1 MGWLIMM
8 FIALSLAVPMF
19 GIFFALLET
28 GFDLI
33 TTLIGMAVP
42 AYIVYAIIRAIKSSI
57 DKKKARVNRSTR
69 RVNSNEDI
77 KIITNLRNYF
87 KNDARLYFDDETYI
101 EPADPD
107 NINFD
112 TLQLYMRDEHISS
125 LADYKSAFPSSFN
138 TFIDMVNDYAK
149 RNRNRKSTTS
159 KPVTDTPTETK
170 KKAEI
175 TKDAQFYIDKITEL
189 NNSIE
194 EKHITDDLYETV
206 LYLSQIKKI
215 EDTFPKCK
223 EKTTKLYQYY
233 LPMLTEI
240 LENYKRLS
248 INADLHKE
256 FKENEDRLLKTL
268 VLINSALKTLTQ
280 NLCDEYYTELSV
292 DMKTLEAL
300 LKKDGLATDEMT
312 FENFK
317 KEKKKDEQVK
327 SNG

>member
-1 MGWLIMM
+1 MGWLITLFFLAIGGSFLFSIFGFFMDSIFELLFGVALPA
-8 FIALSLAVPMF
+8 FIIYS
-19 GIFFALLET
+19 GIKEIKKII
-28 GFDLI
+28 DRNKI
-33 TTLIGMAVP
+33 TVN
-42 AYIVYAIIRAIKSSI
+42 KS
-57 DKKKARVNRSTR
+57 NRKN
-69 RVNSNEDI
+69 NSSEDI

-87 KNDARLYFDDETYI
+87 KNDARLYFDNETYI
-101 EPADPD
+101 EPSDPN
-107 NINFD
+107 NINFE
-112 TLQLYMRDEHISS
+112 TLNIFVRDEYISS
-125 LADYKSAFPSSFN
+125 LADYKAAFPSSFN
-138 TFIDMVNDYAK
+138 TFIDMVNEYAK
-149 RNRNRKSTTS
+149 RNRRSKATTT
-159 KPVTDTPTETK
+159 KPVTDTPATKTTK
-170 KKAEI
+170 KELS
-175 TKDAQFYIDKITEL
+175 KDAQYYIDKLNEL
-189 NNSIE
+189 NTSIE

-233 LPMLTEI
+233 LPMLVEI

-268 VLINSALKTLTQ
+268 VLINSALQTLTQ

-292 DMKTLEAL
+292 DMKTLETL

-312 FENFK
+312 FENFRK
-317 KEKKKDEQVK
+317 NEKKDEQVE

>member
-1 MGWLIMM
+1 MGWLITFFFLAIGGSVLFGLLDVFLELGFNLFFSVGLPA
-8 FIALSLAVPMF
+8 FIIYSGVK
-19 GIFFALLET
+19 
-28 GFDLI
+28 
-33 TTLIGMAVP
+33 
-42 AYIVYAIIRAIKSSI
+42 AIKKII
-57 DKKKARVNRSTR
+57 DQNKVKINKSTR
-69 RVNSNEDI
+69 KNNSSEDI

-87 KNDARLYFDDETYI
+87 KNDARLYFDEETYI
-101 EPADPD
+101 EPSDPG

-112 TLQLYMRDEHISS
+112 TLNIFVRDEYVSS
-125 LADYKSAFPSSFN
+125 LADYKAAFPSSFN
-138 TFIDMVNDYAK
+138 TFIDMVNEYARRSRTK
-149 RNRNRKSTTS
+149 KSASS
-159 KPVTDTPTETK
+159 KPVTDNPTTKTTK
-170 KKAEI
+170 KEI
-175 TKDAQFYIDKITEL
+175 AKDAQYYIDKIGEL
-189 NNSIE
+189 NTSIE

-233 LPMLTEI
+233 LPMLVEI

-292 DMKTLEAL
+292 DMKTLETL

-312 FENFK
+312 FENFRK
-317 KEKKKDEQVK
+317 NNKKDEQVE